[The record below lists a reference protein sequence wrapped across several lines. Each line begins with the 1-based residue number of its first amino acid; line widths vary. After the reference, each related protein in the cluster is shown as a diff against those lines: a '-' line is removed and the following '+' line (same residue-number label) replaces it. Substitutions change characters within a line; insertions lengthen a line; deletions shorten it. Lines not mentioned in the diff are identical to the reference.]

1 MLSSADM
8 DLGIS
13 LEIPQGSHS
22 SNGVDMQVHIPH
34 ELEKQCQASFRVEIR
49 ISGFFSRCHR
59 SVTITIVFHSIL
71 GVTVKSVQGS
81 QVNLEWIGTSGSFG
95 IVARPLEFPTKQG
108 NGPLSGDEE
117 GKPGLCL
124 GCGGTLGVPLEW
136 RRVCREPS

>member
-59 SVTITIVFHSIL
+59 SVTTTIVFHSIL

-95 IVARPLEFPTKQG
+95 IVARPLEFLWTFKLRQP
-108 NGPLSGDEE
+108 PLQVLLERRDSFPNEA
-117 GKPGLCL
+117 GKWSLIS
-124 GCGGTLGVPLEW
+124 
-136 RRVCREPS
+136 R